1 MNGIFIIDKPGGMT
15 SHDVVNHIRA
25 KFGISRV
32 GHLGTLDPMATG
44 VLPVCLGKATRMGQ
58 FIPNSPKEYT
68 GEIRFGFS
76 TNTFDRE
83 GSPTG
88 EERPLQSSRAEIEEA
103 MRALTGRLD
112 QMPPAF
118 SAKKVG
124 GVASYKL
131 ARKNRPIE
139 MARASVEVQQFAMLE
154 LHPPLMRFWV
164 VCSPGTYIRSL
175 AHDLGQ
181 AAGCG
186 AHLSSLQRIRS
197 GDFRIEQAVALA
209 RVSMSDLIPM
219 ERLLESWPRLEVSG
233 ADEEK
238 VHHGNPI
245 AGGTSSGFV
254 RIFNKKGE
262 FIAVASVEN
271 DLAHPRVVLTSINSS
286 RSDVLRCILEKET
299 EA

>member
-68 GEIRFGFS
+68 GEVRFGFS

-83 GSPTG
+83 GSPAS
-88 EERPLQSSRAEIEEA
+88 EVRPLQSSRVEIEEA
-103 MRALTGRLD
+103 MRSLTGRLN

-118 SAKKVG
+118 SAKKIG

-131 ARKNRPIE
+131 ARRNRPVE
-139 MARASVEVQQFAMLE
+139 MAPVSVEVQQFTALE
-154 LHPPLMRFWV
+154 FHPPLMNFEV

-175 AHDLGQ
+175 AHDLGHVV
-181 AAGCG
+181 GCG
-186 AHLSSLQRIRS
+186 AHLSSLRRIRS
-197 GDFRIEQAVALA
+197 GDFRIEQAVALDRA
-209 RVSMSDLIPM
+209 SASDLIPI
-219 ERLLESWPRLEVSG
+219 ERLLECWPRIEVSG

-238 VHHGNPI
+238 VCHGNPV
-245 AGGTSSGFV
+245 AGGVAPGFV

-262 FIAVASVEN
+262 FIAIAAVEN
-271 DLAHPRVVLTSINSS
+271 DLVLPRVVLTSINSS

>member
-83 GSPTG
+83 GSPAS
-88 EERPLQSSRAEIEEA
+88 EVRPLQSSRVEIEEA
-103 MRALTGRLD
+103 MRSLTGRLN

-118 SAKKVG
+118 SAKKIG

-131 ARKNRPIE
+131 ARRNRPVE
-139 MARASVEVQQFAMLE
+139 MAPVSVEVQQFTALE
-154 LHPPLMRFWV
+154 FAREGAVAVDPKGMPARKAVARQPLTHDHAGLCLLLLQFPPAWTPA
-164 VCSPGTYIRSL
+164 SERSL
-175 AHDLGQ
+175 
-181 AAGCG
+181 
-186 AHLSSLQRIRS
+186 
-197 GDFRIEQAVALA
+197 
-209 RVSMSDLIPM
+209 P
-219 ERLLESWPRLEVSG
+219 
-233 ADEEK
+233 
-238 VHHGNPI
+238 
-245 AGGTSSGFV
+245 
-254 RIFNKKGE
+254 
-262 FIAVASVEN
+262 
-271 DLAHPRVVLTSINSS
+271 
-286 RSDVLRCILEKET
+286 
-299 EA
+299 